1 MKDDSST
8 SKADKSSAERKTGFR
23 FLDFVERVG
32 NKLPD
37 PVMLFAVGAFAV
49 LIGSEL
55 AVRFGWEEDD
65 PKVPTV
71 AQQDQTEEEAAA
83 VDSTP
88 EPPAKIQAVSL
99 LRRDGARWVW
109 QNLVGNFTGFAPLG
123 VVLVAMIGIGVAER
137 SGLIGAIL
145 KCMIAFTPQMLITP
159 SLVFVGV
166 MSSMALDAGYV
177 VLPPLAAVIFAR
189 MGRAPLVGIA
199 AVFAGV
205 SAGFSANLL
214 ITGLDPLL
222 QGFTQTSAAFY
233 DKEYV
238 VDIRCNYYFMIASV
252 FMITLAGWAVTALI
266 VEPRFTMKQIKDQIS
281 AGEAGSGVATEQE
294 QESPHLTS
302 LEGKGLIWAAGAL
315 VIALGFLLSLILVDD
330 WPLNGTPEGAPFPT
344 WVSAIVPMLFVL
356 FLVPGIAFGIAV
368 GTIKRDR
375 DIADMM
381 GKTMAGM
388 GSYIILAFFAG
399 QFTAW
404 FGHSN
409 LGTLIAISGVDF
421 LKQFNLPP
429 SLLVVAII
437 LLTGFLNLFIG
448 SASGKWAL
456 IAPVFVPLFM
466 GLGISPELTQGAY
479 RIGDSVTNTIAP
491 LNPYVI
497 IVLVFIRRYAPK
509 AGLGS
514 LVSLMLP
521 YTIWFGILWTVMLL
535 IWVMIGAPLGPDG
548 AELIFE
554 TK

>member
-1 MKDDSST
+1 MNAETKS
-8 SKADKSSAERKTGFR
+8 ADEGKSGFR
-23 FLDFVERVG
+23 FLDWVERVG

-37 PVMLFAVGAFAV
+37 PVTLFAVGAFAV

-65 PKVPTV
+65 PKAAQV
-71 AQQDQTEEEAAA
+71 ATSEDAEADADA
-83 VDSTP
+83 TP
-88 EPPAKIQAVSL
+88 PEPAKIQAISL

-109 QNLVGNFTGFAPLG
+109 TNLVANFTGFAPLG

-137 SGLIGAIL
+137 TGLLGAIL
-145 KCMIAFTPQMLITP
+145 KCMIAVTPDKLITP

-189 MGRAPLVGIA
+189 MGRSPLVGIA

-238 VDIRCNYYFMIASV
+238 VDIRCNYYLMIASTIMMT
-252 FMITLAGWAVTALI
+252 FAGWAVTAFI
-266 VEPRFTMKQIKDQIS
+266 VEPRFNKKQIEEQI
-281 AGEAGSGVATEQE
+281 
-294 QESPHLTS
+294 
-302 LEGKGLIWAAGAL
+302 AAGAAESASDPKSDEQGLDAKERIGLGCAAASL
-315 VIALGFLLSLILVDD
+315 VVTLGFLLSLILVED
-330 WPLNGTPEGAPFPT
+330 WPLNGRPEGAPFDT
-344 WVSAIVPMLFVL
+344 WVTAIVPMLFVL
-356 FLVPGIAFGIAV
+356 FLVPGIAYGIGA

-381 GKTMAGM
+381 SKTMSGM
-388 GSYIILAFFAG
+388 GSYIVLAFFAG

-409 LGTLIAISGVDF
+409 LGTLIAIAGVDF
-421 LKQFNLPP
+421 LSQFNLPP
-429 SLLVVAII
+429 WLLVLSIV
-437 LLTGFLNLFIG
+437 LLSGFLNLFVG

-497 IVLVFIRRYAPK
+497 IVLVFIRRYSPG

-521 YTIWFGILWTVMLL
+521 YTIWFGIIWSAMLM
-535 IWVMIGAPLGPDG
+535 IWMMIGAPLGPDG
-548 AELIFE
+548 APLIIE
-554 TK
+554 NP